1 MRINATSDIIRG
13 TEAHAKFTHTALLEN
28 ILKNHSWDLFYNIK
42 MSYFTDIIYIFF
54 LKARLENKT
63 LL

>member
-54 LKARLENKT
+54 
-63 LL
+63 